1 MQTEKNPDILQTENT
16 PVVPQTENEPVVL
29 QTENRP
35 VIAQME
41 KKPATFW
48 ERHKEKKAR
57 QKEKEKNKTL
67 AQKIMSWV
75 WTILAAVI
83 IATLVRAFVAEPI
96 RVDGTSMTNTLKDG
110 EIVLA
115 TKWDYLLGEPQRND
129 IVICRYPGRM
139 NERGANQITIS
150 AALSLDVYTLFV
162 KRLVALPGDT
172 VQITGGHLYVNGELV
187 EDPEFMASVP
197 TDYSLRTL
205 GADEYFVIGDN
216 RYSSHDSR
224 ASDVGPISRTAIMGK
239 VKFVILPW
247 GQHRSVE

>member
-1 MQTEKNPDILQTENT
+1 MQT
-16 PVVPQTENEPVVL
+16 
-29 QTENRP
+29 
-35 VIAQME
+35 E

-48 ERHKEKKAR
+48 ERHKERKAR

-67 AQKIMSWV
+67 GQKIWSWV

-83 IATLVRAFVAEPI
+83 IAVAVRAFIAEPI

-129 IVICRYPGRM
+129 IIICRYPGRM
-139 NERGANQITIS
+139 NERGATQITFS
-150 AALSLDVYTLFV
+150 AAISLDIYTLFV

-197 TDYSLRTL
+197 SDYAKRTL
-205 GADEYFVIGDN
+205 GSNEYFVIGDN
-216 RYSSHDSR
+216 RASSHDSR
-224 ASDVGPISRTAIMGK
+224 ASDVGPIGREAIMGK
-239 VKFVILPW
+239 VKTVLLPLNKI
-247 GQHRSVE
+247 RSVK